1 MILKR
6 EASDDEMV
14 LEINGPLS
22 GEPANDFQRALED
35 AVSAKHATIT
45 LNLTDV
51 NSINSSCIGKIL
63 LYRKKLADEDRTIRI
78 KGCSETLYSTF
89 QLIKFDKLVPI
100 ER

>member
-6 EASDDEMV
+6 DVSDDEVV
-14 LEINGPLS
+14 LQVTGPLS
-22 GEPANDFQRALED
+22 GEPANEFQRNLED
-35 AVSAKHATIT
+35 VAGGNHSTIT
-45 LNLTDV
+45 LNFSEV

-63 LYRKKLADEDRTIRI
+63 LYRKKLSEDGRTIKI
-78 KGCSETLYSTF
+78 QGCSESLYNTF

>member
-1 MILKR
+1 VVGGTF
-6 EASDDEMV
+6 S
-14 LEINGPLS
+14 
-22 GEPANDFQRALED
+22 
-35 AVSAKHATIT
+35 TIT
-45 LNLTDV
+45 LDLSEV

-63 LYRKKLADEDRTIRI
+63 LYRKKLSEESRTIRI